1 MIYTLVCDWADITAS
16 LMDNRFAV
24 ITEADSYEEA
34 QQKAARAILA
44 RFPESTEF
52 ETEDTLWESE
62 TGAITLLALYGDR
75 TADLVDRTDY
85 DILHA

>member
-1 MIYTLVCDWADITAS
+1 MIYTLVCDWADITTS

-24 ITEADSYEEA
+24 VTEADSYEEA

-44 RFPESTEF
+44 RFPEATEF
-52 ETEDTLWESE
+52 ETEDSLWESE
-62 TGAITLLALYGDR
+62 TGAVTLLALYGDR
-75 TADLVDRTDY
+75 TADLVDRTEY